1 MLARKAFAGRMHG
14 SGRPGTELIA
24 LVSTFV
30 LTDAIAADDEAATH
44 TSVWELEW
52 APTPFPANDNQHRTS
67 IRI

>member
-1 MLARKAFAGRMHG
+1 MEYQSLVRIG
-14 SGRPGTELIA
+14 IA

-30 LTDAIAADDEAATH
+30 LTDAIAADDETATH
-44 TSVWELEW
+44 TSVWDLEW